1 MNEDR
6 IMMAHGSG
14 GKISHE
20 LISQLFLPKFDND
33 ILRKLDDSAVL
44 KTKGK
49 RLAFSTDSYVINP
62 IFFPGGDIGKL
73 AIFGTVNDISMS
85 GAVPLYLSAGFVLE
99 EGFLISDLEKILK
112 SMKSAAEQTNVLIV
126 CGDTKVVERGSAD
139 KIFIN
144 TSGLGV
150 IENEINISGEN
161 AKVGDLIIVNGSI
174 GDHGIAV
181 MSERGQFEFETQ
193 IKSDCAPLSDL
204 VQYILS
210 FTKNVNVLRD
220 PTRGG
225 IATVLN
231 EIAEK
236 SKVSIEIYE
245 EKIPVKEAVRGAC
258 EMLGFDPMYV
268 ANEGKLIAIVSKKD
282 AVGLLNHMRKHPLAK
297 DSEIIGKVIE
307 GKAGRVTMKTLIGS
321 TRILDMMVG
330 ELLPRI
336 C

>member
-1 MNEDR
+1 MGEDR

-20 LISQLFLPKFDND
+20 LISDFILPKFDDD
-33 ILRKLDDSAVL
+33 ILKKLDDSAVF
-44 KTKGK
+44 KIKGN
-49 RLAFSTDSYVINP
+49 RLAFTTDSYVINP

-85 GAVPLYLSAGFVLE
+85 GAVPLYICVSFVLE
-99 EGFLISDLEKILK
+99 EGFLMSDLEKILK
-112 SMKSAAEQTNVLIV
+112 SIKDAAKQANVLIV
-126 CGDTKVVERGSAD
+126 CGDTKVVEKGGAD

-144 TSGLGV
+144 TCGLGV
-150 IENEINISGEN
+150 LENGINISGEN
-161 AKVGDLIIVNGSI
+161 AKVGDLIIINGSI

-181 MSERGQFEFETQ
+181 ISERGQFEFEVE
-193 IKSDCAPLSDL
+193 IESDCAPLSNL
-204 VQYILS
+204 VQHMLS
-210 FTKNVNVLRD
+210 CTKNINVLRD

-225 IATVLN
+225 IATTLN

-236 SKVSIEIYE
+236 SKVSIKIYE
-245 EKIPVKEAVRGAC
+245 DKIPIKKAVFGAC

-268 ANEGKLIAIVSKKD
+268 ANEGKLVAIVSKKD
-282 AVGLLNHMRKHPLAK
+282 ASGLLNHMRKHPLAK
-297 DSEIIGKVIE
+297 DSEIIGEVTE
-307 GKAGRVTMKTLIGS
+307 GKAGRVIMKTLIGS

>member
-1 MNEDR
+1 MNKDR

-20 LISQLFLPKFDND
+20 LISDFFLPKFDNE
-33 ILRKLDDSAVL
+33 ILKKLDDSAVF
-44 KTKGK
+44 KIKGN
-49 RLAFSTDSYVINP
+49 RLAFTTDSYVINP

-85 GAVPLYLSAGFVLE
+85 GAVPLYISVGFVLE

-112 SMKSAAEQTNVLIV
+112 SMKSAAKQAKVLIV
-126 CGDTKVVERGSAD
+126 CGDTKVVEKGSAD

-150 IENEINISGEN
+150 IENGINISGEN
-161 AKVGDLIIVNGSI
+161 AKVGDLIIINGSI

-181 MSERGQFEFETQ
+181 ISERGQFEFEIQ

-204 VQYILS
+204 VQHMLS
-210 FTKNVNVLRD
+210 YTKNINVLRD

-225 IATVLN
+225 IATSLN
-231 EIAEK
+231 EIAKK
-236 SKVSIEIYE
+236 SKVSIEVRE
-245 EKIPVKEAVRGAC
+245 NKIRVKKAVIGAC

-282 AVGLLNHMRKHPLAK
+282 AYGLLNHMKKHPLAK
-297 DSEIIGKVIE
+297 DSEIIGEVTE
-307 GKAGRVTMKTLIGS
+307 DKAGRVTMKTLIGS

>member
-1 MNEDR
+1 MGEDR

-20 LISQLFLPKFDND
+20 LISDFFLPKFDND
-33 ILRKLDDSAVL
+33 ILKKLDDSAVF
-44 KTKGK
+44 KIKGN
-49 RLAFSTDSYVINP
+49 RLAFTTDSYVINP

-73 AIFGTVNDISMS
+73 AISGTVNDISMS
-85 GAVPLYLSAGFVLE
+85 GAVPLYISVSFVFE
-99 EGFLISDLEKILK
+99 EGFLISNLEKILK
-112 SMKSAAEQTNVLIV
+112 SIKDAAKQAKVLIV
-126 CGDTKVVERGSAD
+126 CGDTKVVEKGSVD

-150 IENEINISGEN
+150 IEDGINISGEN
-161 AKVGDLIIVNGSI
+161 AKVGDLIIINGSI

-181 MSERGQFEFETQ
+181 ISKRGQFEFEIQ
-193 IKSDCAPLSDL
+193 IESDCAPLSDL
-204 VQYILS
+204 VQHMLS
-210 FTKNVNVLRD
+210 YTKNVNVLRD

-225 IATVLN
+225 IATSLN

-236 SKVSIEIYE
+236 SKVSIKVNEN
-245 EKIPVKEAVRGAC
+245 KIPVKKAIIGAC
-258 EMLGFDPMYV
+258 EMLGFDPLYV

-282 AVGLLNHMRKHPLAK
+282 AYGLLNHMKKHPLAK
-297 DSEIIGKVIE
+297 DSEIIGEVTE
-307 GKAGRVTMKTLIGS
+307 GKAGRVIMKTLIGS
-321 TRILDMMVG
+321 TRILDMMIG

>member
-1 MNEDR
+1 MSKDR

-20 LISQLFLPKFDND
+20 LISDFFLPKFDNE
-33 ILRKLDDSAVL
+33 ILKKLDDSAVF
-44 KTKGK
+44 KIKGN
-49 RLAFSTDSYVINP
+49 RLAFTTDSYVINP

-85 GAVPLYLSAGFVLE
+85 GAVPLYISVSFVLE
-99 EGFLISDLEKILK
+99 EGFLISNLEKILK
-112 SMKSAAEQTNVLIV
+112 SMKDAAKQANVLIV
-126 CGDTKVVERGSAD
+126 CGDTKVVEKGSAD

-150 IENEINISGEN
+150 IENGINISGEN
-161 AKVGDLIIVNGSI
+161 AKVGDLIIINGSI

-181 MSERGQFEFETQ
+181 IGKRGQFEFEVE
-193 IKSDCAPLSDL
+193 IESDCAPLSNL
-204 VQYILS
+204 VQHMLS
-210 FTKNVNVLRD
+210 YTKNINVLRD

-225 IATVLN
+225 IATSLN
-231 EIAEK
+231 EIAKK
-236 SKVSIEIYE
+236 SKVSIKVNEN
-245 EKIPVKEAVRGAC
+245 KIPVKKAVIGAC

-282 AVGLLNHMRKHPLAK
+282 ASGLLNHMKKHPLAK
-297 DSEIIGKVIE
+297 DSEIIGEVTE

-321 TRILDMMVG
+321 TRILDMMIG